1 MFVWVGCIIMSL
13 GLGIDTGGTYT
24 DAAIID
30 FSNGSIIGKAKA
42 LTTRGDLYLGIANSI
57 GKLEGTDL
65 KSIRLVSLSST
76 LATNSVVEGKGYR
89 VGLMMVG
96 GDYNPTIPVDEVA
109 EIAGGHNLEGEEAQ
123 PLDIAKAREFVNS
136 TKNKVD
142 SFAISS
148 FLSVRNPSH
157 ELELKRMVQEEC
169 DHPVICGHEL
179 SSKLGLHERTIT
191 AVLNARLIPIISDL
205 VASVKKVLA
214 DKGIEAPLMIV
225 KGDGSLMGAEA
236 ARLRPVE
243 TILSGPAASLIGAR
257 HLTGL
262 DDAVVIDVGG
272 TTTDIGILRG
282 GSPRLDP
289 EGAMIGGW
297 RTRVKAADIATSGV
311 GGDSR
316 IVVNRGEIALAP
328 QRVIPL
334 CIASS
339 IYPSLMQRLEEA
351 RNESARS
358 MSGYIALES
367 ILQTTEFFV
376 FSRESKG
383 MILTAEE
390 AKFIAL
396 VKLGP
401 RSVQDV
407 CQSIGIHPYALNVR
421 KLEERGVVQRIGV
434 TPTDVLH
441 VDGSYRE
448 YDHHASKIGVEVQ
461 AEASG
466 MGVAQFCAEVREMV
480 VRKIAMELVHKLIY
494 EETGRTNTCDTSE
507 YIYNLM
513 ISQAKGLDC
522 DFILKLNKPIIGVG
536 APVSVYLPPV
546 AQRLHTELVIPKH
559 TEVGNAVGAITG
571 SIVESVEAL
580 IRPKD
585 GYATQVDPPCKLFT
599 SMETREFGSLE
610 EAVRYAISWGSDLS
624 RQRAMQAGAKEVE
637 VIVDR
642 ADDIFSLVKEIK
654 VGGLLI
660 DTKITVTAVGKPQLF
675 FEGERR

>member
-1 MFVWVGCIIMSL
+1 MGL

-24 DAAIID
+24 DAAIVD
-30 FSNGSIIGKAKA
+30 FSNGSVIAKAKA
-42 LTTRGDLYLGIANSI
+42 LTTRGDLYLGITDSI
-57 GKLEGTDL
+57 GKLEGVDL
-65 KSIRLVSLSST
+65 KSISLVSLSST

-89 VGLMMVG
+89 VGLMIVG
-96 GDYNPTIPVDEVA
+96 GDYKQTIPVDEVA
-109 EIAGGHNLEGEEAQ
+109 EISGGHNLEGEEAQ
-123 PLDIAKAREFVNS
+123 PLDVKAARDFVIAVKG
-136 TKNKVD
+136 KVD

-157 ELELKRMVQEEC
+157 ELELKKIVQAEC

-179 SSKLGLHERTIT
+179 SSKLGLYERTIT

-205 VASVKKVLA
+205 VASVKKVLE

-225 KGDGSLMGAEA
+225 KGDGSLMGEET

-243 TILSGPAASLIGAR
+243 TILSGPAASIIGAR

-262 DDAVVIDVGG
+262 NDAVVVDVGG

-282 GSPRLDP
+282 GKPRLDP

-297 RTRVKAADIATSGV
+297 RTRVKAADIATSGI

-316 IVVNRGEIALAP
+316 IVVNRGAIALAP

-339 IYPSLMQRLEEA
+339 MYPSLRQRLEEA
-351 RNESARS
+351 RNESAKS
-358 MSGYIALES
+358 VSGYIALES
-367 ILQTTEFFV
+367 VLQTTEFFV

-383 MILTAEE
+383 MSLTEEE
-390 AKFIAL
+390 AKFLELI
-396 VKLGP
+396 KQGP
-401 RSVQDV
+401 RSVQDG
-407 CQSIGIHPYALNVR
+407 CRSIGIHPYALNLR
-421 KLEERGVVQRIGV
+421 KLEERGVVQRIGL

-448 YDHHASKIGVEVQ
+448 YDQDASKVGVEVQ
-461 AEASG
+461 AQATG
-466 MGVAQFCAEVREMV
+466 MSVAQFCDEVKEMV
-480 VRKIAMELVHKLIY
+480 VRKIAKELVHKLIY
-494 EETGRTNTCDTSE
+494 EETGKTSTCDTSE
-507 YIYNLM
+507 HIYDMM
-513 ISQAKGLDC
+513 ISQAQGVDC
-522 DFILKLNKPIIGVG
+522 TYILKLNKPLIGVG
-536 APVSVYLPPV
+536 APVGIYLPPV
-546 AQRLHTELVIPKH
+546 ASRLHTELVIPEH

-585 GYATQVDPPCKLFT
+585 GYATVTDPPCKLF
-599 SMETREFGSLE
+599 SSEETKEFGSLE
-610 EAVRYAISWGSDLS
+610 EAVRYAISWGSALS
-624 RQRAMQAGAKEVE
+624 RERAFQAGAKDVE
-637 VIVDR
+637 IIIDR
-642 ADDIFSLVKEIK
+642 ADDIFSLTKENK

-660 DTKITVTAVGKPQLF
+660 DTKVTVTAVGKPQLF
-675 FEGERR
+675 FEEKR

>member
-1 MFVWVGCIIMSL
+1 MSL

-24 DAAIID
+24 DAAIVD
-30 FSNGSIIGKAKA
+30 FGNGAVISKAKA
-42 LTTRGDLYLGIANSI
+42 LTTRGDLYLGIADSL
-57 GKLEGTDL
+57 GKLEGVDL

-89 VGLMMVG
+89 VGLMIVG
-96 GDYNPTIPVDEVA
+96 GDYNQTIPVDEVA
-109 EIAGGHNLEGEEAQ
+109 EISGGHNLEGEEAQ
-123 PLDIAKAREFVNS
+123 PLDVKAARDFV
-136 TKNKVD
+136 TAVKGKVD

-157 ELELKRMVQEEC
+157 ELELKKIVQEEC

-179 SSKLGLHERTIT
+179 SSKLGLYERTIT

-205 VASVKKVLA
+205 VASVKKVLK

-225 KGDGSLMGAEA
+225 KGDGSLMGEET

-243 TILSGPAASLIGAR
+243 TILSGPAASIVGAR

-262 DDAVVIDVGG
+262 NDAVVVDVGG

-282 GSPRLDP
+282 GKPRLDP

-297 RTRVKAADIATSGV
+297 RTRVKAADIATSGI

-316 IVVNRGEIALAP
+316 IVVNRGAIALAP

-339 IYPSLMQRLEEA
+339 MYPSLRQRLEEA
-351 RNESARS
+351 RIESAKS
-358 MSGYIALES
+358 VSGYIALES

-383 MILTAEE
+383 MSLTEEE

-396 VKLGP
+396 VKQGP
-401 RSVQDV
+401 RSVQDG
-407 CQSIGIHPYALNVR
+407 CRSIGIHPYAFNLR
-421 KLEERGVVQRIGV
+421 KLEERGVIQRIGL

-448 YDHHASKIGVEVQ
+448 YDQDASKVGVEVQ

-466 MGVAQFCAEVREMV
+466 MSVAQFCDEVKEMV
-480 VRKIAMELVHKLIY
+480 VRKIAKELVHKLIY
-494 EETGRTNTCDTSE
+494 EETGKTSTCDTSE
-507 YIYNLM
+507 HIYDMM
-513 ISQAKGLDC
+513 ISQAQGVDC
-522 DFILKLNKPIIGVG
+522 TYILKLNKPLIGVG
-536 APVSVYLPPV
+536 APVGIYLPPV
-546 AQRLHTELVIPKH
+546 ASRLHTELVIPEH

-585 GYATQVDPPCKLFT
+585 GYATVADPPCKLFT
-599 SMETREFGSLE
+599 SEETKEFRSLE
-610 EAVRYAISWGSDLS
+610 EAVRYASSWGSALS
-624 RQRAMQAGAKEVE
+624 RERAIQAGAKDVE
-637 VIVDR
+637 IVIDR
-642 ADDIFSLVKEIK
+642 ADDIFSLTKGNQ

-675 FEGERR
+675 FEEKR

>member
-1 MFVWVGCIIMSL
+1 MSL

-30 FSNGSIIGKAKA
+30 FDNGSVISKAKA
-42 LTTRGDLYLGIANSI
+42 LTTRGDLYLGIANSV
-57 GKLEGTDL
+57 GKLDGVDL
-65 KSIRLVSLSST
+65 KRIKLVSLSST

-109 EIAGGHNLEGEEAQ
+109 EISGGHNLDGEEAQ
-123 PLDIAKAREFVNS
+123 PLDVKAARDFVIS
-136 TKNKVD
+136 VKDKVD

-148 FLSVRNPSH
+148 FLSVRNPNH
-157 ELELKRMVQEEC
+157 ELELKKIVQEEC
-169 DHPVICGHEL
+169 GHPVICGHEL
-179 SSKLGLHERTIT
+179 SSKLGLYERTIT

-205 VASVKKVLA
+205 VSSVKKVLA

-225 KGDGSLMGAEA
+225 KGDGSLMGEET

-282 GSPRLDP
+282 GRPRLDP

-297 RTRVKAADIATSGV
+297 RTRVKAADIATSGI

-316 IVVNRGEIALAP
+316 IVVNRGAIVLAP
-328 QRVIPL
+328 QRVVPL

-339 IYPSLMQRLEEA
+339 MYPSLRQRLEEA
-351 RNESARS
+351 RSESEKS
-358 MSGYIALES
+358 VSGYIALES
-367 ILQTTEFFV
+367 ILQTTEFFI

-383 MILTAEE
+383 MVLTEEE
-390 AKFIAL
+390 AKFIEL
-396 VKLGP
+396 VKHGP
-401 RSVQDV
+401 RSVQDG
-407 CQSIGIHPYALNVR
+407 CRAIGIHPYALNLR
-421 KLEERGVVQRIGV
+421 KLEERGVIQRIGL
-434 TPTDVLH
+434 TPTDILH

-448 YDHHASKIGVEVQ
+448 YDQDASRVGVEVQ
-461 AEASG
+461 AQAAG
-466 MGVAQFCAEVREMV
+466 MGIGQFCEEIREMV
-480 VRKIAMELVHKLIY
+480 VRKIAKELVHKLIY
-494 EETGRTNTCDTSE
+494 EETGRTSTCETSE
-507 YIYNLM
+507 YLYDMM

-522 DFILKLNKPIIGVG
+522 TFAIELNKPLIGVG
-536 APVSVYLPPV
+536 APVGVYLPPV
-546 AQRLHTELVIPKH
+546 AERLHTQLVIPKH

-571 SIVESVEAL
+571 SVFESVEAL

-585 GYATQVDPPCKLFT
+585 GHATEVDPPCKLFT
-599 SMETREFGSLE
+599 SEGTKEFGSLE
-610 EAVRYAISWGSDLS
+610 EAVRYAIAWGSELS
-624 RQRAMQAGAKEVE
+624 RQKAVLAGAKEVE
-637 VIVDR
+637 VRVDR
-642 ADDIFSLVKEIK
+642 VDDIFSLAKDK
-654 VGGLLI
+654 KWGGLLI
-660 DTKITVTAVGKPQLF
+660 DTKVTVTAVGKPQLF
-675 FEGERR
+675 FEEQRR

>member
-1 MFVWVGCIIMSL
+1 MNL

-24 DAAIID
+24 DVAIVD
-30 FSNGSIIGKAKA
+30 FSNGSVIAKAKA
-42 LTTRGDLYLGIANSI
+42 LTTRGDLYLGIADSI
-57 GKLEGTDL
+57 GKLEGVDL

-89 VGLMMVG
+89 VGLMIVG
-96 GDYNPTIPVDEVA
+96 GDYKQTIPVDEVA
-109 EIAGGHNLEGEEAQ
+109 EISGGHNLEGEEAQ
-123 PLDIAKAREFVNS
+123 PLDAKAARDFVIAV
-136 TKNKVD
+136 KGKVD

-157 ELELKRMVQEEC
+157 ELELKKIVQEEC

-179 SSKLGLHERTIT
+179 SSKLGLYERTIT

-205 VASVKKVLA
+205 VASVKKVLE

-225 KGDGSLMGAEA
+225 KGDGSLMGEET

-243 TILSGPAASLIGAR
+243 TILSGPAASIIGAR

-262 DDAVVIDVGG
+262 NDAVVVDVGG

-282 GSPRLDP
+282 GKPRLDP

-297 RTRVKAADIATSGV
+297 RTRVKAADIATSGI

-316 IVVNRGEIALAP
+316 IVVNRGAIALAP

-339 IYPSLMQRLEEA
+339 MYPSLRQRLEEA
-351 RNESARS
+351 RNEGAKSA
-358 MSGYIALES
+358 SGYIALES

-383 MILTAEE
+383 MSLPEEE

-396 VKLGP
+396 VKQGP
-401 RSVQDV
+401 RSVQDG
-407 CQSIGIHPYALNVR
+407 CRSIGIHPYALNLR
-421 KLEERGVVQRIGV
+421 KLEERGVVQRIGL

-448 YDHHASKIGVEVQ
+448 YDEEASKVGIEVQ
-461 AEASG
+461 AQATG
-466 MGVAQFCAEVREMV
+466 MSVGQFCDEVKEMV
-480 VRKIAMELVHKLIY
+480 VRKIARELVHKLIY
-494 EETGRTNTCDTSE
+494 EETGKTSTCDTSE
-507 YIYNLM
+507 HIYDMM
-513 ISQAKGLDC
+513 ISQAQGVDC
-522 DFILKLNKPIIGVG
+522 TYILKLNKPLIGVG
-536 APVSVYLPPV
+536 APVGIYLPPV
-546 AQRLHTELVIPKH
+546 ASRLHTELVIPEH

-585 GYATQVDPPCKLFT
+585 GYATVTDPPCKLF
-599 SMETREFGSLE
+599 SSEETKEFSSLE
-610 EAVRYAISWGSDLS
+610 EAVRYASSWGSALS
-624 RQRAMQAGAKEVE
+624 RERAIQAGAKDVE
-637 VIVDR
+637 IVIDR
-642 ADDIFSLVKEIK
+642 ADDIFSLTKENK

-675 FEGERR
+675 FEEKR

>member
-1 MFVWVGCIIMSL
+1 MNL

-24 DAAIID
+24 DVAIVD
-30 FSNGSIIGKAKA
+30 FSNGSVIAKAKA
-42 LTTRGDLYLGIANSI
+42 LTTRGDLYLGIADSI
-57 GKLEGTDL
+57 GKLEGVDL

-89 VGLMMVG
+89 VGLMIVG
-96 GDYNPTIPVDEVA
+96 GDYKQTIPVDEVA
-109 EIAGGHNLEGEEAQ
+109 EISGGHNLEGEEAQ
-123 PLDIAKAREFVNS
+123 PLDAKAARDFVIAV
-136 TKNKVD
+136 KGKVD

-157 ELELKRMVQEEC
+157 ELELKKIVQEEC

-179 SSKLGLHERTIT
+179 SSKLGLYERTIT

-205 VASVKKVLA
+205 VASVKKVLE

-225 KGDGSLMGAEA
+225 KGDGSLMGEET

-243 TILSGPAASLIGAR
+243 TILSGPAASIIGAR

-262 DDAVVIDVGG
+262 NDAVVVDVGG

-282 GSPRLDP
+282 GKPRLDP

-297 RTRVKAADIATSGV
+297 RTRVKAADIATSGI

-316 IVVNRGEIALAP
+316 IVVNRGAIALAP

-339 IYPSLMQRLEEA
+339 MYPSLRQRLEEA
-351 RNESARS
+351 RNEGAKSA
-358 MSGYIALES
+358 SGYIALES

-383 MILTAEE
+383 MSLTEEE

-396 VKLGP
+396 VKQGP
-401 RSVQDV
+401 RSVQDG
-407 CQSIGIHPYALNVR
+407 CRSIGIHPYALNLR
-421 KLEERGVVQRIGV
+421 KLEERGVVQRIGL

-448 YDHHASKIGVEVQ
+448 YDEEASKVGIEVQ
-461 AEASG
+461 AQATG
-466 MGVAQFCAEVREMV
+466 MSVGQFCDEVKEMV
-480 VRKIAMELVHKLIY
+480 VRKIARELVHKLIY
-494 EETGRTNTCDTSE
+494 EETGKTSTCDTSE
-507 YIYNLM
+507 HIYDMM
-513 ISQAKGLDC
+513 ISQAQGVDC
-522 DFILKLNKPIIGVG
+522 TYILKLNKPLIGVG
-536 APVSVYLPPV
+536 APVGIYLPPV
-546 AQRLHTELVIPKH
+546 ASRLHTELVIPEH

-585 GYATQVDPPCKLFT
+585 GYATVTDPPCKLF
-599 SMETREFGSLE
+599 SSEETKEFSSLE
-610 EAVRYAISWGSDLS
+610 EAVRYASSWGSALS
-624 RQRAMQAGAKEVE
+624 RERAIQAGAKDVE
-637 VIVDR
+637 IVIDR
-642 ADDIFSLVKEIK
+642 ADDIFSLTKENK

-675 FEGERR
+675 FEEKR

>member
-1 MFVWVGCIIMSL
+1 MSL

-24 DAAIID
+24 DSAIID
-30 FSNGSIIGKAKA
+30 FRSGAVISKAKA
-42 LTTRGDLYLGIANSI
+42 LTTRGDLYLGIANSV
-57 GKLEGTDL
+57 GKLKGVDL

-96 GDYNPTIPVDEVA
+96 GDYNQTIPVDEVA
-109 EIAGGHNLEGEEAQ
+109 EISGGHNLEGEEAQ
-123 PLDIAKAREFVNS
+123 PLDTKAARDFILAI
-136 TKNKVD
+136 KDKVD

-157 ELELKRMVQEEC
+157 ELELKRIAQEEC
-169 DHPVICGHEL
+169 EHPVICGHEL

-205 VASVKKVLA
+205 VISVKKVLA
-214 DKGIEAPLMIV
+214 TNGIEAPLMIV
-225 KGDGSLMGAEA
+225 KGDGSLMGEEM

-262 DDAVVIDVGG
+262 NDAVVVDVGG

-282 GSPRLDP
+282 GRPRLDP

-297 RTRVKAADIATSGV
+297 RTRVKAADIATSGI

-316 IVVNRGEIALAP
+316 IVVNRGAIVLAP

-339 IYPSLMQRLEEA
+339 MYPSLRQRLEEA
-351 RNESARS
+351 RNESAKS
-358 MSGYIALES
+358 VSGYIALES
-367 ILQTTEFFV
+367 VLQTTEFFV

-383 MILTAEE
+383 MNLTEEE

-396 VKLGP
+396 VKQGP
-401 RSVQDV
+401 RSVQDG
-407 CQSIGIHPYALNVR
+407 CRSIGIHPYALNLR
-421 KLEERGVVQRIGV
+421 KLEERGVIQRIGL

-448 YDHHASKIGVEVQ
+448 YDQEASKVGVEVQ

-466 MGVAQFCAEVREMV
+466 MSVAQFCDEVKEMV
-480 VRKIAMELVHKLIY
+480 VRKIAKELVHKLIY
-494 EETGRTNTCDTSE
+494 EETGKTSTCDTSE
-507 YIYNLM
+507 HIYDMM
-513 ISQAKGLDC
+513 ISQAQGVDC
-522 DFILKLNKPIIGVG
+522 TYILKLNKPLIGVG
-536 APVSVYLPPV
+536 APVGIYLPPV
-546 AQRLHTELVIPKH
+546 ASRLHTELVIPEH

-585 GYATQVDPPCKLFT
+585 GYATVADPPCKLF
-599 SMETREFGSLE
+599 SSEETKEFSSLE
-610 EAVRYAISWGSDLS
+610 EAVRYAISWGSALS
-624 RQRAMQAGAKEVE
+624 RERAIQAGAKDVE
-637 VIVDR
+637 IVIDR
-642 ADDIFSLVKEIK
+642 ADDIFSLTKENK

-660 DTKITVTAVGKPQLF
+660 DTKVTVTAVGKPQLF
-675 FEGERR
+675 FEEKR

>member
-1 MFVWVGCIIMSL
+1 MSL

-24 DAAIID
+24 DAAIVD
-30 FSNGSIIGKAKA
+30 FSNGSVIAKAKA
-42 LTTRGDLYLGIANSI
+42 LTTRGDLYLGITDSI
-57 GKLEGTDL
+57 GKLEGVDL
-65 KSIRLVSLSST
+65 KSISLVSLSST

-89 VGLMMVG
+89 VGLMIVG
-96 GDYNPTIPVDEVA
+96 GDYKQTIPVDEVA
-109 EIAGGHNLEGEEAQ
+109 EISGGHNLEGEEAQ
-123 PLDIAKAREFVNS
+123 PLDVKAARDFV
-136 TKNKVD
+136 TAVKGKVD

-157 ELELKRMVQEEC
+157 ELELKKIVQEEC

-179 SSKLGLHERTIT
+179 SSKLGLYERTIT

-205 VASVKKVLA
+205 VASVKKVLE

-225 KGDGSLMGAEA
+225 KGDGSLMGEET

-243 TILSGPAASLIGAR
+243 TILSGPAASIIGAR

-262 DDAVVIDVGG
+262 NDAVVVDVGG

-282 GSPRLDP
+282 GKPRLDP

-297 RTRVKAADIATSGV
+297 RTRVKAADIATSGI

-316 IVVNRGEIALAP
+316 IVVNRGAIALAP

-339 IYPSLMQRLEEA
+339 MYPSLRQRLEEA
-351 RNESARS
+351 RNESAKS
-358 MSGYIALES
+358 VSGYIALES
-367 ILQTTEFFV
+367 VLQTTEFFV

-383 MILTAEE
+383 MSLTEEE
-390 AKFIAL
+390 AKFLELI
-396 VKLGP
+396 KQGP
-401 RSVQDV
+401 RSVQDG
-407 CQSIGIHPYALNVR
+407 CRSIGIHPYALNLR
-421 KLEERGVVQRIGV
+421 KLEERGVVQRIGL

-448 YDHHASKIGVEVQ
+448 YDQDASKVGVEVQ
-461 AEASG
+461 AQATG
-466 MGVAQFCAEVREMV
+466 MSVAQFCDEVKEMV
-480 VRKIAMELVHKLIY
+480 VRKIAKELVHKLIY
-494 EETGRTNTCDTSE
+494 EETGKTSTCDTSE
-507 YIYNLM
+507 HIYDMM
-513 ISQAKGLDC
+513 ISQAQGVDC
-522 DFILKLNKPIIGVG
+522 TYILKLNKPLIGVG
-536 APVSVYLPPV
+536 APVGIYLPPV
-546 AQRLHTELVIPKH
+546 ASRLHTELVIPEH

-585 GYATQVDPPCKLFT
+585 GYATVSDPPCKLF
-599 SMETREFGSLE
+599 SSEETKEFGSLE
-610 EAVRYAISWGSDLS
+610 EAVRYASSWGSALS
-624 RQRAMQAGAKEVE
+624 RERAIQAGAKDVE
-637 VIVDR
+637 IIIDR
-642 ADDIFSLVKEIK
+642 VDDIFSLTKENK

-660 DTKITVTAVGKPQLF
+660 DTRVTVTAVGKPQLF
-675 FEGERR
+675 FEEKR

>member
-1 MFVWVGCIIMSL
+1 MSL

-24 DAAIID
+24 DVAIVD
-30 FSNGSIIGKAKA
+30 FSNGSVIAKAKA
-42 LTTRGDLYLGIANSI
+42 LTTRGDLYLGIADSI
-57 GKLEGTDL
+57 SKLEGVDL

-89 VGLMMVG
+89 VGLMIVG
-96 GDYNPTIPVDEVA
+96 GDYNQTIPVDEVA
-109 EIAGGHNLEGEEAQ
+109 EIKGGHNLEGEEAQ
-123 PLDIAKAREFVNS
+123 PLDVKAARDFVIAVKD
-136 TKNKVD
+136 KVD

-157 ELELKRMVQEEC
+157 ELELKKIVQEEC

-179 SSKLGLHERTIT
+179 SSKLGLYERTIT

-205 VASVKKVLA
+205 VASVKKVLE
-214 DKGIEAPLMIV
+214 DKGIDAPLMIV
-225 KGDGSLMGAEA
+225 KGDGSLMAEET

-243 TILSGPAASLIGAR
+243 TILSGPAASIIGAR

-262 DDAVVIDVGG
+262 NDAVVVDVGG

-282 GSPRLDP
+282 GKPRLDP

-297 RTRVKAADIATSGV
+297 RTRVKAADIATSGI

-316 IVVNRGEIALAP
+316 IVVNRGAIALAA

-339 IYPSLMQRLEEA
+339 MYPSLRQRLEEA
-351 RNESARS
+351 RNESAKS
-358 MSGYIALES
+358 VSGYIALES

-383 MILTAEE
+383 MSLTEEE

-396 VKLGP
+396 IKQGP
-401 RSVQDV
+401 RSVQDG
-407 CQSIGIHPYALNVR
+407 CRSIGIHPYALNLR
-421 KLEERGVVQRIGV
+421 KLEERGVIQRIGL

-448 YDHHASKIGVEVQ
+448 YDQEASKVGVEVQ

-466 MGVAQFCAEVREMV
+466 MNVAQFCDEVKEMV
-480 VRKIAMELVHKLIY
+480 VRKIAKELVHKLIY
-494 EETGRTNTCDTSE
+494 EETGKTSTCDTSE
-507 YIYNLM
+507 HIYDMM
-513 ISQAKGLDC
+513 ISQAQGVDC
-522 DFILKLNKPIIGVG
+522 TYILKLNKPLIGVG
-536 APVSVYLPPV
+536 APVGIYLPPV
-546 AQRLHTELVIPKH
+546 ASRLHTELVIPKH

-585 GYATQVDPPCKLFT
+585 GYATVADPPCKLF
-599 SMETREFGSLE
+599 SSEETKEFSSLE
-610 EAVRYAISWGSDLS
+610 EAVRYAISWGSALS
-624 RQRAMQAGAKEVE
+624 RERAIQAGAKDVE
-637 VIVDR
+637 LVIDR
-642 ADDIFSLVKEIK
+642 ADDIFSLTKENK

-660 DTKITVTAVGKPQLF
+660 DTKVTVTAVGKPQLF
-675 FEGERR
+675 FEEKR

>member
-1 MFVWVGCIIMSL
+1 MNL

-24 DAAIID
+24 DVAIVD
-30 FSNGSIIGKAKA
+30 FSNGSVIAKAKA
-42 LTTRGDLYLGIANSI
+42 LTTRGDLYLGIADSI
-57 GKLEGTDL
+57 DKLEGVDL
-65 KSIRLVSLSST
+65 KCIRLVSLSST

-89 VGLMMVG
+89 VGLMIVG
-96 GDYNPTIPVDEVA
+96 GDYNQTIPVDEVA
-109 EIAGGHNLEGEEAQ
+109 EISGGHNLEGEEAQ
-123 PLDIAKAREFVNS
+123 PLDVKAAKDFVIAVKG
-136 TKNKVD
+136 KVD

-157 ELELKRMVQEEC
+157 ELELKKIVQEEC

-179 SSKLGLHERTIT
+179 SSKLGLYERTIT

-205 VASVKKVLA
+205 VASVKKVLE

-225 KGDGSLMGAEA
+225 KGDGSLMAEET

-243 TILSGPAASLIGAR
+243 TILSGPAASIIGAR

-262 DDAVVIDVGG
+262 SDDVVVDVGG

-282 GSPRLDP
+282 GKPRLDP

-297 RTRVKAADIATSGV
+297 RTRVKAADIATSGI

-316 IVVNRGEIALAP
+316 IVVNRGAIVLAP

-339 IYPSLMQRLEEA
+339 MYPSLRQRLEEA
-351 RNESARS
+351 RNESAKS
-358 MSGYIALES
+358 VSGYIALES
-367 ILQTTEFFV
+367 VLQTTEFFV

-383 MILTAEE
+383 MNLTEEE

-396 VKLGP
+396 VKQGP
-401 RSVQDV
+401 RSVQDG
-407 CQSIGIHPYALNVR
+407 CRSIGIHPYALNLR
-421 KLEERGVVQRIGV
+421 KLEERGVIQRIGL

-448 YDHHASKIGVEVQ
+448 YDQEASKVGVEVQ

-466 MGVAQFCAEVREMV
+466 MTVAQFCDEVKEMV
-480 VRKIAMELVHKLIY
+480 VRKIAKELVHKLIY
-494 EETGRTNTCDTSE
+494 EETGKTNTCDTSE
-507 YIYNLM
+507 HIYDMM
-513 ISQAKGLDC
+513 ISQAQGVDC
-522 DFILKLNKPIIGVG
+522 TYILKLNKPLIGVG
-536 APVSVYLPPV
+536 APVGIYLPPV
-546 AQRLHTELVIPKH
+546 ASRLHTELVIPKH

-585 GYATQVDPPCKLFT
+585 GYATVADPPCKLF
-599 SMETREFGSLE
+599 SSEETKEFSSLE
-610 EAVRYAISWGSDLS
+610 EAVRYAISWGSALS
-624 RQRAMQAGAKEVE
+624 RERAIQAGAKDVE
-637 VIVDR
+637 IVIDR
-642 ADDIFSLVKEIK
+642 ADDIFSLTKENK

-660 DTKITVTAVGKPQLF
+660 DTKVTVTAVGKPQLF
-675 FEGERR
+675 FEEKR

>member
-1 MFVWVGCIIMSL
+1 MSL

-24 DAAIID
+24 DSAVID
-30 FSNGSIIGKAKA
+30 FESGTVISKAKA
-42 LTTRGDLYLGIANSI
+42 LTTRGDLYLGIANSV
-57 GKLEGTDL
+57 GKLKGVDL

-96 GDYNPTIPVDEVA
+96 SEYNQTIPVDEVA
-109 EIAGGHNLEGEEAQ
+109 EISGGHNLEGEEAQ
-123 PLDIAKAREFVNS
+123 PLDTKAARDFILAV
-136 TKNKVD
+136 KNKVD

-157 ELELKRMVQEEC
+157 ELELKRIVQEEC
-169 DHPVICGHEL
+169 EHPVICGHEL

-205 VASVKKVLA
+205 VVSVKKVLA
-214 DKGIEAPLMIV
+214 TNGIEAPLMIV
-225 KGDGSLMGAEA
+225 KGDGSLMGEEM

-262 DDAVVIDVGG
+262 NDAVVIDVGG

-282 GSPRLDP
+282 GRPRLDP

-297 RTRVKAADIATSGV
+297 RTRVKAADVATSGI

-316 IVVNRGEIALAP
+316 IVVNRGAMFLAP

-339 IYPSLMQRLEEA
+339 MFPSLRKRLEEA
-351 RNESARS
+351 RHESARS
-358 MSGYIALES
+358 VSGYIALES

-383 MILTAEE
+383 MILTDEE
-390 AKFIAL
+390 AKFIEL
-396 VKLGP
+396 IKQGP
-401 RSVQDV
+401 RSVQDACRSMV
-407 CQSIGIHPYALNVR
+407 IHPYALNLR
-421 KLEERGVVQRIGV
+421 KLEERGVVQRIGL

-441 VDGSYRE
+441 VEGSYRE
-448 YDHHASKIGVEVQ
+448 YDPEASKVGVEVQ
-461 AEASG
+461 AEETKMS
-466 MGVAQFCAEVREMV
+466 VAQFCDEIKEMV
-480 VRKIAMELVHKLIY
+480 VRKIAKELVHKLIY
-494 EETGRTNTCDTSE
+494 EETGKTSTCDTSE
-507 YIYNLM
+507 HIFDMM
-513 ISQAKGLDC
+513 ISQAKGVDC
-522 DFILKLNKPIIGVG
+522 TYVLKLNKPMIGVG
-536 APVSVYLPPV
+536 APVGIYLPPV
-546 AQRLHTELVIPKH
+546 ASRLHTELIIPEH

-585 GYATQVDPPCKLFT
+585 GYATVVDPPCKLFT
-599 SMETREFGSLE
+599 SDETKEFSSLE
-610 EAVRYAISWGSDLS
+610 EAVRYSSSWGSALS
-624 RQRAMQAGAKEVE
+624 RERAIQAGAKDVE
-637 VIVDR
+637 IIIDR
-642 ADDIFSLVKEIK
+642 ADDIFSLMKGAQA
-654 VGGLLI
+654 GGLLM
-660 DTKITVTAVGKPQLF
+660 DTKVTVTAVGKPQLF
-675 FEGERR
+675 FEEKR

>member
-1 MFVWVGCIIMSL
+1 MNL

-24 DAAIID
+24 DVAIVD
-30 FSNGSIIGKAKA
+30 FSNGSVIAKAKA
-42 LTTRGDLYLGIANSI
+42 LTTRGDLYLGIADSI
-57 GKLEGTDL
+57 DKLEGVDL
-65 KSIRLVSLSST
+65 KCIRLVSLSST

-89 VGLMMVG
+89 VGLMIVG
-96 GDYNPTIPVDEVA
+96 GDYNQTIPVDEVA
-109 EIAGGHNLEGEEAQ
+109 EISGGHNLEGEEAQ
-123 PLDIAKAREFVNS
+123 PLDVKAAKDFVIAVKG
-136 TKNKVD
+136 KVD

-157 ELELKRMVQEEC
+157 ELELKKIVQEEC

-179 SSKLGLHERTIT
+179 SSKLGLYERTIT

-205 VASVKKVLA
+205 VASVKKVLE

-225 KGDGSLMGAEA
+225 KGDGSLMAEET

-243 TILSGPAASLIGAR
+243 TILSGPAASIIGAR

-262 DDAVVIDVGG
+262 SDAVVVDVGG

-282 GSPRLDP
+282 GKPRLDP

-297 RTRVKAADIATSGV
+297 RTRVKAADIATSGI

-316 IVVNRGEIALAP
+316 IVVNRGAIVLAP

-339 IYPSLMQRLEEA
+339 MYPSLRQRLEEA
-351 RNESARS
+351 RNESAKS
-358 MSGYIALES
+358 VSGYIALES
-367 ILQTTEFFV
+367 VLQTTEFFV

-383 MILTAEE
+383 MNLTEEE

-396 VKLGP
+396 VKQGP
-401 RSVQDV
+401 RSVQDG
-407 CQSIGIHPYALNVR
+407 CRSIGIHPYALNLR
-421 KLEERGVVQRIGV
+421 KLEERGVIQRIGL

-448 YDHHASKIGVEVQ
+448 YDQEASKVGVEVQ

-466 MGVAQFCAEVREMV
+466 MTVAQFCDEVKEMV
-480 VRKIAMELVHKLIY
+480 VRKIAKELVHKLIY
-494 EETGRTNTCDTSE
+494 EETGKTSTCDTSE
-507 YIYNLM
+507 HIYDMM
-513 ISQAKGLDC
+513 ISQAQGVDC
-522 DFILKLNKPIIGVG
+522 TYILKLNKPLIGVG
-536 APVSVYLPPV
+536 APVGIYLPPV
-546 AQRLHTELVIPKH
+546 ASRLHTELVIPEH

-585 GYATQVDPPCKLFT
+585 GYATVADPPCKLF
-599 SMETREFGSLE
+599 SSEETKEFSSLE
-610 EAVRYAISWGSDLS
+610 EAVRYASSWGSALS
-624 RQRAMQAGAKEVE
+624 RERAIQAGAKDVE
-637 VIVDR
+637 IVIDR
-642 ADDIFSLVKEIK
+642 ADDIFSLTKENK

-660 DTKITVTAVGKPQLF
+660 DTKVTVTAVGKPQLF
-675 FEGERR
+675 FEEKR

>member
-1 MFVWVGCIIMSL
+1 MSL

-24 DAAIID
+24 DSAVID
-30 FSNGSIIGKAKA
+30 FESGSVISKAKA
-42 LTTRGDLYLGIANSI
+42 LTTRGDLYLGIANSV
-57 GKLEGTDL
+57 GKLKGVDL

-96 GDYNPTIPVDEVA
+96 SEYNQTIPVDEVA
-109 EIAGGHNLEGEEAQ
+109 EISGGHNLEGEEAQ
-123 PLDIAKAREFVNS
+123 PLDTKAARDFILAI
-136 TKNKVD
+136 KNKVD

-157 ELELKRMVQEEC
+157 ELELKRIVQEEC
-169 DHPVICGHEL
+169 EHPVICGHEL

-191 AVLNARLIPIISDL
+191 AVLNARLIPIITDL

-214 DKGIEAPLMIV
+214 TNGIEAPLMIV
-225 KGDGSLMGAEA
+225 KGDGSLMGEEMAK
-236 ARLRPVE
+236 LRPVE

-262 DDAVVIDVGG
+262 NDAVVVDVGG

-282 GSPRLDP
+282 GRPRLDP

-297 RTRVKAADIATSGV
+297 RTRVKAADVATSGI

-316 IVVNRGEIALAP
+316 IVVNRGVIALAP

-339 IYPSLMQRLEEA
+339 MFPSIRQRLEEA
-351 RNESARS
+351 RHESARS
-358 MSGYIALES
+358 VSGYIAIES

-383 MILTAEE
+383 MILTDEE
-390 AKFIAL
+390 AKFIEL
-396 VKLGP
+396 IKQGP
-401 RSVQDV
+401 RSVQDA
-407 CQSIGIHPYALNVR
+407 CRSMGIHPYALNLR
-421 KLEERGVVQRIGV
+421 KLEERGVVQRIGF

-441 VDGSYRE
+441 VEGSYRE
-448 YDHHASKIGVEVQ
+448 YDSEASRVGVEVQ
-461 AEASG
+461 AQATDMS
-466 MGVAQFCAEVREMV
+466 VAQFCNEIKEMV
-480 VRKIAMELVHKLIY
+480 VRKIAKELVHKLIY
-494 EETGRTNTCDTSE
+494 EETGKTSTCDTSE
-507 YIYNLM
+507 HIYDMM
-513 ISQAKGLDC
+513 ISQAQGVDC
-522 DFILKLNKPIIGVG
+522 SYVLKLNKPIIGVG
-536 APVSVYLPPV
+536 APVGIYLPPV
-546 AQRLHTELVIPKH
+546 AFRLHTELIIPEH

-585 GYATQVDPPCKLFT
+585 GYATVADPPCKLFT
-599 SMETREFGSLE
+599 SEETKEFGSLE
-610 EAVRYAISWGSDLS
+610 EAVRYASSWGSALS
-624 RQRAMQAGAKEVE
+624 RERAIQAGAKDVE
-637 VIVDR
+637 IIIDR
-642 ADDIFSLVKEIK
+642 ADDIFSLMKGSQA
-654 VGGLLI
+654 GGLLM
-660 DTKITVTAVGKPQLF
+660 DTKVTVTAVGKPQLF
-675 FEGERR
+675 FEEKR